1 MPTIPNRVVIDTN
14 ALVSAL
20 SSKSIFHWLINLIF
34 DGSVVAFVTDE
45 ILLEY
50 EEVLHAKYSKTVA
63 ANFIIALKESTNVC
77 FVQIYYRWNVLR
89 DEDDNKFVDCYVAAN
104 ADFLI
109 TNDSDFNILKNIT
122 FPRVNTITIEEYRQE
137 HFA

>member
-1 MPTIPNRVVIDTN
+1 M
-14 ALVSAL
+14 
-20 SSKSIFHWLINLIF
+20 
-34 DGSVVAFVTDE
+34 VAFVTDE

-137 HFA
+137 HFT